1 MGLLG
6 LSLTATGL
14 MAGTAAS
21 AAPTPKLPAPA
32 PSVSEP
38 QQAEHDLP
46 NPLETKRRALR
57 QEGLSEV
64 LSGRAKAQKING
76 STVVKVGT
84 KAAEGPAARG
94 LTKSTRTG
102 AGPTEDQY
110 VELGRERTDKIFVI
124 LAEFGDERHPDF
136 PDKDTTPR
144 TAGPVKFDGP
154 LSNQIPQPNRAVD
167 NSTVWQPNYDADYF
181 RKLYFGTAPGDES
194 LKQYYE
200 AQSSGRYSVDGEVT
214 NWVKVKYNEARYGRS
229 GDDPKDANG
238 DDPNVCPSNTC
249 SNTWEL
255 VRDAA
260 NQWVADQ
267 KKQGR
272 TDAQIAADVKSMDE
286 WDRYDFDGDGN
297 FNEPDGYIDHFQI
310 VHSGGDEADGD
321 PIYGEDAIWSHRWYA
336 FASDISNTG
345 PAGNLGGGTEIGNTG
360 VWIGDYTIQPENGG
374 RSVFYHEYGHD
385 LGLPDDYNVNNGGD
399 NNNEHWT
406 LMAQSRLGGKNDG
419 GIGERGGD
427 LGAWNKLQLNW
438 LDYEVIKA
446 GEKRTL
452 KMGPQEY
459 NSDKAQGAV
468 VVLPKR
474 TYTFDNG
481 KPFEG
486 TKQYFSGNDDG
497 LNTTMTRT
505 IDLTGKTSAAVTMKG
520 RYNIEEDFD
529 YLFFEASTD
538 GGTTWSALPGT
549 VGGKALKEIS
559 PGRFALTGSSAPD
572 EDSAPEWVDVNIPLN
587 SLAGKKVQFRLHYT
601 TDGGVSAGG
610 FYGDAIAVTA
620 DGATVFTDGAEAGA
634 GNWALNGFSI
644 QAETYTKD
652 FDNYYI
658 AGNRSYVS
666 YDKYLKTGPYYFGY
680 QNTRP
685 DYVDHYAYQ
694 TGLLISYWNLRWAD
708 NDTFDHPGEGR
719 NMIIDAHPRPIYN
732 LTGNPWRA
740 RVQVYDAPFSLKKAD
755 SFTLHINSQPQYIR
769 GQAAQPL
776 FDDTQQYWYPELPNH
791 GVKLPATGVKIKV
804 LEQDGTSLKV
814 RFS

>member
-1 MGLLG
+1 MRKVAVGLLG

-14 MAGTAAS
+14 VTGTSAS
-21 AAPTPKLPAPA
+21 AAPTPKLPTAA
-32 PSVSEP
+32 PSVAEP
-38 QQAEHDLP
+38 QADHDLP

-64 LSGRAKAQKING
+64 LSGKAKAQKING
-76 STVVKVGT
+76 STVVKVGKT
-84 KAAEGPAARG
+84 QAAGTNARTTASG
-94 LTKSTRTG
+94 VAQTQ
-102 AGPTEDQY
+102 DQY

-124 LAEFGDERHPDF
+124 LAEFGNERHPSY
-136 PDKDTTPR
+136 PDQDTAP
-144 TAGPVKFDGP
+144 AVPGPTRFDGP
-154 LSNQIPQPNRAVD
+154 LHNEIPAPNRAVD
-167 NSTVWQPNYDADYF
+167 NSTVWQADYNADHY
-181 RKLYFGTAPGDES
+181 RKLYFGTGQGDES

-200 AQSSGRYSVDGEVT
+200 AQSSGRYSVEGEVT
-214 NWVKVKYNEARYGRS
+214 DWVKVKYNEARYGRS
-229 GDDPKDANG
+229 NG
-238 DDPNVCPSNTC
+238 YPCASNVCN
-249 SNTWEL
+249 NTWAL

-267 KKQGR
+267 KASGR

-310 VHSGGDEADGD
+310 VHSGGDQADGD
-321 PIYGEDAIWSHRWYA
+321 PIQGEDAIWSHRWYA
-336 FASDISNTG
+336 FASDQGNTG
-345 PAGNLGGGTEIGNTG
+345 PANFPAGGTQIGNTG

-385 LGLPDDYNVNNGGD
+385 LGLPDDYNVINSGD

-406 LMAQSRLGGKNDG
+406 LMAQSRLGAKNDG

-427 LGAWNKLQLNW
+427 LGAWNKLQLGW
-438 LDYEVIKA
+438 LDYEVVVA
-446 GEKRTL
+446 GQQKTL
-452 KMGPQEY
+452 NLGPQEY

-468 VVLPKR
+468 VVLPQR
-474 TYTFDNG
+474 EYSFQNG

-486 TKQYFSGNDDG
+486 TKQFFSGNDDD

-505 IDLTGKTSAAVTMKG
+505 IDLTGKTSAALTMKG
-520 RYNIEEDFD
+520 RYSIEADYD

-538 GGTTWSALPGT
+538 GGQTWATLPGT
-549 VGGKALKEIS
+549 ANGKALKEIS
-559 PGRFALTGSSAPD
+559 PGRFALDGSSNGQ
-572 EDSAPEWVDVNIPLN
+572 WVDVNIPMN
-587 SLAGKKVQFRLHYT
+587 AAAGKVVQFRLRYQ
-601 TDGGVSAGG
+601 TDGGVSEGG
-610 FYGDAIAVTA
+610 FYGDAITITA
-620 DGATVFTDGAEAGA
+620 DGQTVLSDGAEAGA
-634 GNWALNGFSI
+634 AGWTLNGFSVV
-644 QAETYTKD
+644 AETYIRK

-666 YDKYLKTGPYYFGY
+666 YDQYLKTGPYYFGY
-680 QNTRP
+680 ANSRP

-694 TGLLISYWNLRWAD
+694 EGLLISYWNLRWAD

-719 NMIIDAHPRPIYN
+719 NMIIDAHPEPLYN
-732 LTGNPWRA
+732 LTGAPWRA

-755 SFTLHINSQPQYIR
+755 SFTLHINSVPQYVR

-776 FDDTQQYWYPELPNH
+776 FDDTKQYWYPELPNH
-791 GVKLPATGVKIKV
+791 GVKLPATGTKIRV
-804 LEQDGTSLKV
+804 VEQNGTSLKV